1 MSEKELSKKHPP
13 DRKVNEEVAAAV
25 KARVKDGELPCA
37 VAFSIAD
44 EMKVAPAEVGFTLD
58 MLAIRLVKCQLG
70 LYGYKPNKRIVKPA
84 ERVSPDLEK
93 AIRDA
98 LVNGRLPCLHAWQIT
113 ERFGL
118 RKMEVSSACETLGVK
133 ISACQLGSF

>member
-13 DRKVNEEVAAAV
+13 DRKVDELVAAAV

-44 EMKVAPAEVGFTLD
+44 EMKVVPAEVGFTLD

-93 AIRDA
+93 AIRA
-98 LVNGRLPCLHAWQIT
+98 SLANGRLPCAAAWEIAEQL
-113 ERFGL
+113 GL